1 MQAGLEDERNIMASI
16 HNNRVKVEGLTN
28 TDLDAAVKILR
39 DTGKP
44 LHYKEITLWAITS
57 KMIIPSGKTPAGSM
71 NSQISTDIKHKDAD
85 SKFIMVKAG
94 VYGLNPKNDT
104 KSNERVAETQNV
116 VEQKNTQFV
125 GKGQIFGNRQTD
137 LTRIQCQHGGGG

>member
-1 MQAGLEDERNIMASI
+1 
-16 HNNRVKVEGLTN
+16 
-28 TDLDAAVKILR
+28 
-39 DTGKP
+39 
-44 LHYKEITLWAITS
+44 
-57 KMIIPSGKTPAGSM
+57 M